1 MEPGQCIVQWGLIKH
16 NVQLK
21 AHYKSCTTQNTV
33 KDNTHSNIYIYISKA
48 YTLWISEC
56 HNYYTSISFLQ
67 NKCITACVKKKK
79 H

>member
-33 KDNTHSNIYIYISKA
+33 KDNTHSNIYIYFKGL
-48 YTLWISEC
+48 YTMNIW
-56 HNYYTSISFLQ
+56 
-67 NKCITACVKKKK
+67 VP
-79 H
+79 